1 MECDND
7 LKFFSDTLQAHDTR
21 TFPNDSVEKML
32 IKWQKN
38 LRTMWIPTVPTVIVY
53 FCACAIAAEIRT
65 KYEQNHGKS
74 VVKRSVDPYN
84 KYHKYN
90 SNNYNSY
97 NNKYGSYNSLNNL
110 KLRHQSRFPNL
121 DKVMN
126 RVNNMKYGSESKS
139 EVHNKLRHRSWY
151 EKRTTTTTTP
161 PPEEDFEN
169 YFDDYGSDK
178 ENNDDWVSNSG
189 A

>member
-1 MECDND
+1 
-7 LKFFSDTLQAHDTR
+7 
-21 TFPNDSVEKML
+21 
-32 IKWQKN
+32 
-38 LRTMWIPTVPTVIVY
+38 MWIPTVPTVIVY

-90 SNNYNSY
+90 TNNYNSY